1 MLDLICAYENYL
13 TKVKQ
18 ASGNTVSS
26 YMRDIRQF
34 AGWLHDEEECE
45 VVDATQMNISDF
57 LDYLGEQGRSTAT
70 KSRALASLKN
80 FYAYVVSSGFLNES
94 PVKEVKVE
102 R

>member
-1 MLDLICAYENYL
+1 MFDHWYCGSLGYRTIFGGCNKSFLKTKELYGMLDLICAYENYL

-57 LDYLGEQGRSTAT
+57 LQNMSCLCSA
-70 KSRALASLKN
+70 
-80 FYAYVVSSGFLNES
+80 FLQI
-94 PVKEVKVE
+94 
-102 R
+102 